1 MNDVRHGSG
10 NPRAPGIEGD
20 LIGSIGE
27 ILDALLAVTRGDL
40 ARRLEPRYED
50 SHPVGA
56 LALSVN
62 AMVEALAEMQG
73 RSNAYQQ
80 ELEEKLLAIERQQL
94 AIHELSTPI
103 IEVWKGVLCVP
114 VVGGMDS
121 VRASEMTS
129 TLLSAIV
136 QKQAKC
142 AIVDITGIDVM
153 DTRVVDHFLRMARAV
168 RLLGARCVLSGVH
181 PNIAQTI
188 VHMGIEMQGFMTH
201 RTMREAL
208 RQYVVQTLLSKPRN
222 LNQTSRNEERR
233 K

>member
-1 MNDVRHGSG
+1 MNDIGSG
-10 NPRAPGIEGD
+10 KRRSRAPGIESD
-20 LIGSIGE
+20 LLASIDE
-27 ILDALLAVTRGDL
+27 ILDALAAVTHGDL

-62 AMVEALAEMQG
+62 AMVEALAAAKA
-73 RSNAYQQ
+73 RSSSYQS
-80 ELEEKLLAIERQQL
+80 ELEDKLLAIERQQL

-129 TLLSAIV
+129 TLLSSIV

-142 AIVDITGIDVM
+142 AIVDITGVEVM

-181 PNIAQTI
+181 PNISQTI
-188 VHMGIEMQGFMTH
+188 VHMGIEMQGFVTH
-201 RTMREAL
+201 RTMRAAL
-208 RQYVVQTLLSKPRN
+208 REYLLHTLLSK
-222 LNQTSRNEERR
+222 SRTNAQNRR
-233 K
+233 D